1 MSRKPFATILI
12 GVALLAGVINGQGP
26 LEIRAAAST
35 AVTGWQQMVS
45 PSGGQVWVSPTNS
58 LTSADVERAEARTTQ
73 NGDPAVAV
81 VLTADGAKKMAA
93 LAATRSNQPI
103 AMLLDGKLIWAPVVR
118 GSIGKEALLTGGPG
132 GLTPAEIQRLLAGFK
147 AR

>member
-1 MSRKPFATILI
+1 MSRKSFAGILV
-12 GVALLAGVINGQGP
+12 GVAILAGVINGQGP

-45 PSGGQVWVSPTNS
+45 PSGNPVWVSPTNH
-58 LTSADVERAEARTTQ
+58 LTSADIERAEARKLQ
-73 NGDPAVAV
+73 NGDSAVAV
-81 VLTADGAKKMAA
+81 VLTADGATKMAA
-93 LAATRSNQPI
+93 LAATRTNQPI

-132 GLTPAEIQRLLAGFK
+132 GLTPAEIQRLLASFK

>member
-26 LEIRAAAST
+26 LQVRAAAST
-35 AVTGWQQMVS
+35 AVAGWQQMVS
-45 PSGGQVWVSPTNS
+45 PSGNQVWVSPTDS
-58 LTSADVERAEARTTQ
+58 LTSADIERAEARKMQ
-73 NGDPAVAV
+73 NGDSAVAV

-93 LAATRSNQPI
+93 LAATRTNQPI

-132 GLTPAEIQRLLAGFK
+132 GLTPAEVQRLLAGF
-147 AR
+147 RGR

>member
-1 MSRKPFATILI
+1 MSRKAFAGILI

-35 AVTGWQQMVS
+35 AVTGWQPMVS
-45 PSGGQVWVSPTNS
+45 PSGKPVWVSPARN
-58 LTSADVERAEARTTQ
+58 LTSADIERAEARTAP

-81 VLTADGAKKMAA
+81 VLTADGAKKMTA
-93 LAATRSNQPI
+93 LAAARTNEPI

-118 GSIGKEALLTGGPG
+118 GNIGKEALLTGGPG
-132 GLTPAEIQRLLAGFK
+132 GLTPAEIQRLLASFK

>member
-1 MSRKPFATILI
+1 MSRKSFAGILV

-35 AVTGWQQMVS
+35 AVAGWQQMMS
-45 PSGGQVWVSPTNS
+45 PGGPLWVSPTNS
-58 LTSADVERAEARTTQ
+58 LTSADIERAEARKTP
-73 NGDPAVAV
+73 NGDSAVAV

-93 LAATRSNQPI
+93 LAATRTNEPI

-118 GSIGKEALLTGGPG
+118 GNIGKEALLTGGPG
-132 GLTPAEIQRLLAGFK
+132 GLTPGEIERLLASFK
-147 AR
+147 GR

>member
-35 AVTGWQQMVS
+35 AVAGWQQMVS
-45 PSGGQVWVSPTNS
+45 PSGKQVWVSPTNH
-58 LTSADVERAEARTTQ
+58 LTSADIARAEARNLP
-73 NGDPAVAV
+73 NGDPSVAV
-81 VLTADGAKKMAA
+81 VLTESGAKKMTE
-93 LAATRSNQPI
+93 LAASRTNEPI

-132 GLTPAEIQRLLAGFK
+132 GLAPAEIQRLLASFK